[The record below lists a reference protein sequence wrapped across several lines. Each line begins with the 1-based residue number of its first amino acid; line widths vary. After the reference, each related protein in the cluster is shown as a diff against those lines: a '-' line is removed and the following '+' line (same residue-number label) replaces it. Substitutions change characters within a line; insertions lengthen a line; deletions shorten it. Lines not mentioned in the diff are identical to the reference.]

1 LFEDSGEYDLSLRT
15 IDVSKPRVK
24 GLLLFVKAFVDTV
37 MAGDI
42 LDPSAV
48 IDRLP
53 SLLPPSS
60 KMLATTTDAIAA
72 LVHTAMSTVD
82 FRLIAVDDASPA
94 QSTHKNVLFDEWNAH
109 GPGSY
114 TFRYRHDQSSLEF
127 VLKLTKLGG
136 RTLINA
142 IAVEAG
148 L

>member
-1 LFEDSGEYDLSLRT
+1 
-15 IDVSKPRVK
+15 
-24 GLLLFVKAFVDTV
+24 

-60 KMLATTTDAIAA
+60 KILATTSDAIAA

-94 QSTHKNVLFDEWNAH
+94 QSTDKNVLFDEWNAH
-109 GPGSY
+109 GPGGY
-114 TFRYRHDQSSLEF
+114 TLRYRHDQSSLEF

-148 L
+148 V